1 MEQPVFSEKEIEL
14 IDFINI
20 IWKRKW
26 LIIILTLL
34 CITIA
39 GTISFLIPPK
49 WEIDVLIQ
57 PSKFL
62 IQTEAGQYEE
72 IVFVDP
78 RQVASQ
84 INQKTYNNLI
94 ANELNMNLEDFP
106 KLKAEN
112 LPNSN
117 LVQIS
122 IKEND
127 IEKGKLILL
136 TLFNH
141 LKTQL
146 DKQVEIEMKGINSQ
160 VKSKEI
166 EKLRIEEEIKAN
178 KNKLNIMQQRKKEI
192 EKELNNIR
200 KRTEALEE
208 EQSLYL
214 KKKNR
219 TEAESLAMLL
229 YSNEIQQSL
238 RDNNTLTELLS
249 EKKIEEENIHLEIAN
264 KEEEIKQLENEIDN
278 LNERK
283 GRIDDTQLTKEP
295 TPSLNPV
302 FPNKKLMILI
312 ACIFGL
318 LIFTMLAFFLE
329 YLEKQKAK
337 D

>member
-39 GTISFLIPPK
+39 GTISFLLPPK

-62 IQTEAGQYEE
+62 IQTETGQYEE

-94 ANELNMNLEDFP
+94 ASELNLNMKDFP

-117 LVQIS
+117 LVRVS
-122 IKEND
+122 TKEND
-127 IEKGKLILL
+127 VEKGKLILL
-136 TLFNH
+136 MLFNH

-146 DKQVEIEMKGINSQ
+146 DQKVNIEMKGIDSQ

-178 KNKLNIMQQRKKEI
+178 KNKLNISQQRKKEI

-238 RDNNTLTELLS
+238 RDNNTLNELLS

-283 GRIDDTQLTKEP
+283 GRIDDTQLTK
-295 TPSLNPV
+295 
-302 FPNKKLMILI
+302 KLIILI
-312 ACIFGL
+312 VCILGL